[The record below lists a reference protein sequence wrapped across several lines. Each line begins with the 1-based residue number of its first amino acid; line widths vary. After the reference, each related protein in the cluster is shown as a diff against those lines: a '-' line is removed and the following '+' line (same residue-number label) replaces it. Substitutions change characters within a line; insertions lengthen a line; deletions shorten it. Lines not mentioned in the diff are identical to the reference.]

1 MKKILLS
8 LLVLAASANIFAI
21 EKPVYNAGADI
32 QIKGNVSQETHLFTV
47 AEVTNT
53 NPSKFNAEMY
63 EGSFGTVSVALYAI
77 ANSKKYEIFASNDIE
92 GQALGVKTYTDG
104 EYTLTFSNIKGET
117 PLYLF
122 DAVANKYTEI
132 TEGGSYAFTAEAN
145 QTIADRF
152 SITKVLPLPDY
163 LFIGDQLTIG
173 EVEDGA
179 VINLQ
184 YFTYDNGKRVLG
196 DSETSTEKVIELS
209 TAKGYCEV
217 SYTNKAGVERK
228 FIVNPAPVVTP
239 AND

>member
-21 EKPVYNAGADI
+21 EQPIYNVGADI

-47 AEVTNT
+47 AEVANA

-77 ANSKKYEIFASNDIE
+77 ADSKKYEIFASNDID
-92 GQALGVKTYTDG
+92 GQALGVKTYTDT
-104 EYTLTFSNIKGET
+104 EYTLTFSNLKGEGK
-117 PLYLF
+117 LYLF

-132 TEGGSYAFTAEAN
+132 TEGGSYVFTAEAN

-152 SITKVLPLPDY
+152 SITKVLPAKPY
-163 LFIGDQLTIG
+163 SFINNTLVITEATG
-173 EVEDGA
+173 EVT
-179 VINLQ
+179 VTP
-184 YFTYDNGKRVLG
+184 FTYGAEGKNLGTPENHDPSAPIVLSG
-196 DSETSTEKVIELS
+196 NYFL
-209 TAKGYCEV
+209 V
-217 SYTNKAGVERK
+217 SYETAEGTRE
-228 FIVNPAPVVTP
+228 FIVNANPDVQP